1 MLMVEDINNEIQRK
15 RILETPRFGS
25 RTDTVQ
31 SDFFSQPK
39 QRGAQYLTSEL
50 VSSGESPH

>member
-31 SDFFSQPK
+31 SDFFLSQNNEV
-39 QRGAQYLTSEL
+39 LST
-50 VSSGESPH
+50 